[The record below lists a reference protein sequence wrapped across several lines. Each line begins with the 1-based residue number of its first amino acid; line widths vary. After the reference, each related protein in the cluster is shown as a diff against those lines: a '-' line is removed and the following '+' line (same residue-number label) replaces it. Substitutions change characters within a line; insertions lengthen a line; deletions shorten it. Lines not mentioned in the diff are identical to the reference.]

1 MIIMLITIIIILI
14 RVECFS
20 NECEFRSFLC
30 LCSCERVSYD
40 VFSLCLDSLSL
51 LSSSVH
57 LISFLILSSDQHFV
71 VRLVE
76 HTRLWFPEILSMP
89 RCLLLYTVSHVL
101 IIVVLVSL
109 VTLFSELCIFD
120 SVAEDVLCF
129 VSALHMNIYLS

>member
-1 MIIMLITIIIILI
+1 MLITIIIILI

-57 LISFLILSSDQHFV
+57 LISFPILSSDQRFV
-71 VRLVE
+71 VCLVE
-76 HTRLWFPEILSMP
+76 HTHLLFLKILLML
-89 RCLLLYTVSHVL
+89 RCLLLYTISRVL
-101 IIVVLVSL
+101 IIVVLISL
-109 VTLFSELCIFD
+109 VTLFSELCTFD
-120 SVAEDVLCF
+120 SVAENVLCS
-129 VSALHMNIYLS
+129 VSVLHMNIYLS